1 MKKVLLIALLVM
13 LAVAGFVGCTT
24 VKDSYV
30 RSPSETVRVEYVV
43 EKASTNLSF
52 VIPSWAED
60 AAKQVG
66 AWALEEIS
74 KKYVSSWEGYR
85 VIPLVDTNGA
95 IIPTKVYVNRVIDD
109 AVVESICF
117 RFAPVFN
124 NSTKKYFTVEEG
136 KMLIGKTKSKA
147 TPFLS
152 RFIHAD
158 EMEMRIRLEMYAP
171 SATLQ
176 GGISTY
182 TWDLPCE
189 GVTPHWTNSTHRLS
203 IWEVPSN
210 EAHFGIHIT
219 VVEEN
224 KIAGWLLQGAKAL
237 K

>member
-1 MKKVLLIALLVM
+1 MKKVLLIVLLVM
-13 LAVAGFVGCTT
+13 MAVSGCTT

-30 RSPSETVRVEYVV
+30 RSPNETVRIEYAI
-43 EKASTNLSF
+43 EKAPTNLTF
-52 VIPSWAED
+52 VIPSWAE
-60 AAKQVG
+60 AAARQIG
-66 AWALEEIS
+66 AWALQEIS

-85 VIPLVDTNGA
+85 VIPLVDAQGE
-95 IIPTKVYVNRVIDD
+95 IIPTKVYVERVIDNV
-109 AVVESICF
+109 VVESICF

-124 NSTKKYFTVEEG
+124 NSLKKYFTVEEG
-136 KMLIGKTKSKA
+136 KMLIGQTKSKV

-152 RFIHAD
+152 SIIHAD

-203 IWEVPSN
+203 IWEVPSS
-210 EAHFGIHIT
+210 EAHFGIHVT

-224 KIAGWLLQGAKAL
+224 KIAGWLLQGSKAL